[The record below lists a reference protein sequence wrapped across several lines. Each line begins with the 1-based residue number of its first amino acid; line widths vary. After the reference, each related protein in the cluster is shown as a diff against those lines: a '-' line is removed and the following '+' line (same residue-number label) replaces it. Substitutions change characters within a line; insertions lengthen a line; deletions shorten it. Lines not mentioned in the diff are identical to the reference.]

1 MKYFLFH
8 LGDWITS
15 THLLTAT
22 ERGVYL
28 DFLTQYYS
36 NEMPITQTEYK
47 RITRVYTQAEQEAAK
62 VILAEFFDERD
73 GVFYHRRCEKE
84 LSASK
89 AISEKRKKAI
99 NTRWQREKQKKAEAS
114 GGAKTDT
121 SVHTPVSTNEADLNN
136 RCNTPITPLL
146 HYSITERESRERA
159 PAKPTRTADAN
170 PPTPTPKRL
179 TPPEGI
185 PAQAWSDWMQVRG
198 NAPVTKSFWK
208 DFCNNADKLHL
219 TPAKA
224 VELCAQRGW
233 KRLDA
238 DWESVKVA
246 ESNEDRLLR
255 LMGEA

>member
-1 MKYFLFH
+1 MNYYIH
-8 LGDWITS
+8 NIGDYAIETKFM
-15 THLLTAT
+15 TFEEKGIFVDMVDQYLAT
-22 ERGVYL
+22 G
-28 DFLTQYYS
+28 
-36 NEMPITQTEYK
+36 MPLASDWLANLK
-47 RITRVYTQAEQEAAK
+47 RVASDNTVNA
-62 VILAEFFDERD
+62 V
-73 GVFYHRRCEKE
+73 
-84 LSASK
+84 LSAHFVQDGDCWRSQKLDDLIASYDKRAEKNRNNARRGRAK
-89 AISEKRKKAI
+89 ANAI
-99 NTRWQREKQKKAEAS
+99 NDLQNNDTRKATGLPVASESLPSRSQPLTINHKPLIEREK
-114 GGAKTDT
+114 
-121 SVHTPVSTNEADLNN
+121 
-136 RCNTPITPLL
+136 
-146 HYSITERESRERA
+146 ERA

-170 PPTPTPKRL
+170 TPTPTPKRL